1 MWSPSASSPPP
12 HTPLAVTFEDS
23 DCEFE
28 IGVPDYEP
36 MSPVVARLE
45 KMAINHKN
53 EEVEDS
59 FTIDDCSSTEDDTF
73 IESKTLHEGST
84 PPESPI
90 EAFLPRPETPKQ
102 EPCPWKPTT
111 KFALRNGRVHTFEQL
126 QVMALEIAEA
136 RHSGEFPLTSEATLD
151 ADAVAEDYKSLMYLR
166 RIRGDQTAPA
176 PESYIHLREQM
187 ALGIQQRQASR
198 QCETRQEVSRRVN
211 YYLEAVKHEEQYY
224 HAANTTIQRRV
235 VAKPIQQ
242 NLFDANEDMCSMV
255 EHTIEHGIA
264 DATGPLR
271 MNVGRLQQ
279 QGEVF
284 EEQTGLLQQHT
295 GTLQKYAGDLRQQGA
310 VFRQQGAVFQQQ
322 TSFLQQQTGALQ
334 RQTGTLQKH
343 TDTLEQQIK
352 WQTSQQDKF
361 FQQQLKVIEQQ
372 DKLFQRQGFSSRKES
387 RFFDKQTGAL
397 KKHTGVLEKQT
408 GILEQ
413 QNQSMR
419 QNLEF
424 HNASLTHLNNLVEP
438 QMYNNQAT
446 AHNLASANQLINNL
460 AEEFPKVVKKALD
473 EAAQKQAHDLFQQ
486 AARVHEEALA
496 LAKTRSAAQLPV
508 AQVEKVGQKKKFV
521 EGSDGIERSERSSLY
536 RMVCKFKRRRIA
548 HE

>member
-1 MWSPSASSPPP
+1 MWPSSASFPLPAR
-12 HTPLAVTFEDS
+12 TPLAVTFEDS
-23 DCEFE
+23 DCESE
-28 IGVPDYEP
+28 IGLPDYEP

-45 KMAINHKN
+45 KMAISHKN

-59 FTIDDCSSTEDDTF
+59 FTIDDCSSTEDNT
-73 IESKTLHEGST
+73 IESKTPHEGST

-102 EPCPWKPTT
+102 DHCPWKSST
-111 KFALRNGRVHTFEQL
+111 KFALRNGRVHTLEQL

-136 RHSGEFPLTSEATLD
+136 RHNGEFPLTTESTLN

-176 PESYIHLREQM
+176 PESYIHLREQI
-187 ALGIQQRQASR
+187 ALGIQQRQASH
-198 QCETRQEVSRRVN
+198 QCETRQEVARRVN
-211 YYLEAVKHEEQYY
+211 YYLQAVKHEEQYY
-224 HAANTTIQRRV
+224 HTANTKIQRR
-235 VAKPIQQ
+235 AIAEPSQQ
-242 NLFDANEDMCSMV
+242 NFADINEDMCSMV

-271 MNVGRLQQ
+271 MNVSRLKQ

-284 EEQTGLLQQHT
+284 QEQTGLLQQQT
-295 GTLQKYAGDLRQQGA
+295 GALQKQGT
-310 VFRQQGAVFQQQ
+310 VFQQQ
-322 TSFLQQQTGALQ
+322 TSFLQQETGAFQ
-334 RQTGTLQKH
+334 KHTGTL
-343 TDTLEQQIK
+343 ERQIM
-352 WQTSQQDKF
+352 WQASQQDRF
-361 FQQQLKVIEQQ
+361 FQQQLKIIEEQ

-413 QNQSMR
+413 QNQSLR

-446 AHNLASANQLINNL
+446 AHNLASANQLINSL

-508 AQVEKVGQKKKFV
+508 PQVEKVGQKKKFV
-521 EGSDGIERSERSSLY
+521 EGSDRIERSERSSLY

-548 HE
+548 RE

>member
-1 MWSPSASSPPP
+1 MWPPSATSAPPR
-12 HTPLAVTFEDS
+12 TPLAFTFEDS
-23 DCEFE
+23 DCESE
-28 IGVPDYEP
+28 IGLPNYEP

-45 KMAINHKN
+45 KMAISHKS

-59 FTIDDCSSTEDDTF
+59 FTIDDCSSTEDCIS
-73 IESKTLHEGST
+73 IESKTLYEGGTS
-84 PPESPI
+84 PESPI

-102 EPCPWKPTT
+102 DHCPWKSTT
-111 KFALRNGRVHTFEQL
+111 KFALRNGRVHTLEQL

-136 RHSGEFPLTSEATLD
+136 RHNGEFPLTTESTLN

-166 RIRGDQTAPA
+166 RIRGDLAAPA
-176 PESYIHLREQM
+176 PESYIHLREQI

-198 QCETRQEVSRRVN
+198 QCETRQEVARRVSH
-211 YYLEAVKHEEQYY
+211 YLQAVKHEEQYY
-224 HAANTTIQRRV
+224 HAANTTIQRR
-235 VAKPIQQ
+235 AITKPIQL
-242 NLFDANEDMCSMV
+242 NYVDANEDMCSMV

-271 MNVGRLQQ
+271 MNVGRLKQ

-284 EEQTGLLQQHT
+284 QEQTGLLQQQT
-295 GTLQKYAGDLRQQGA
+295 GALQK
-310 VFRQQGAVFQQQ
+310 QGAVFQQQ

-334 RQTGTLQKH
+334 RQTGALQEHTSVLRKH
-343 TDTLEQQIK
+343 TGTLEQQIM
-352 WQTSQQDKF
+352 WQASQQDRF
-361 FQQQLKVIEQQ
+361 FQQQLKIIEEQ

-438 QMYNNQAT
+438 QVYNNQAT

-460 AEEFPKVVKKALD
+460 AEEFPKVIKKALD

-508 AQVEKVGQKKKFV
+508 PPIEKVGQKKKFV
-521 EGSDGIERSERSSLY
+521 EGSDGIERGERSSLY

-548 HE
+548 RE